1 MPEPEKPIIPVCILF
16 GPTASGK
23 TAILEELGAPDS
35 TQKTVLGG
43 VEIVSADSMQVY
55 RGMDIGT
62 AKPSVAL
69 RAVLP
74 HHLIDIRNPNEQFTL
89 GTFVHL
95 ADACC
100 VDIAR
105 RGKVPVVSGGTGF
118 YIKHFVQGLPE
129 APPSDGRI
137 RRELKEEL
145 RCGGKAPLLE
155 ALAAW
160 DPESAHRIHPNDEYR
175 VLRALEVFRVSGRP
189 LSAFAAAGSGSSR
202 PEYRFLILGL
212 ERDRVDLYHRIDARC
227 AQMFR
232 AGLPEEV
239 RRLFEAGYGP
249 KDPGLR
255 AIGYKE
261 FFVEPEPGVF
271 QLSTDLLGVETLVA
285 RNSRRYAKR
294 QGSYFASIPG
304 LTWIAASP
312 DPVPQIREK
321 LEGFL
326 HGFARIGA

>member
-23 TAILEELGAPDS
+23 TAILEELWISNPTLKALIGEA
-35 TQKTVLGG
+35 
-43 VEIVSADSMQVY
+43 EIVSADSMQVY

-62 AKPSVAL
+62 AKPSSAL
-69 RAVLP
+69 RAALP
-74 HHLIDIRNPNEQFTL
+74 HHLIDICNPDEQFTL

-105 RGKVPVVSGGTGF
+105 RGKMPVVSGGTGF
-118 YIKHFVQGLPE
+118 YLKHFVQGLPE
-129 APPSDGRI
+129 APPADGKI

-145 RCGGKAPLLE
+145 QRWGKAPLLE
-155 ALAAW
+155 ALATW
-160 DPESAHRIHPNDEYR
+160 DPESARRIHPNDEYR

-189 LSAFAAAGSGSSR
+189 LSAFAAAGPAPSR
-202 PEYRFLILGL
+202 PKYRFLILGL
-212 ERDRVDLYHRIDARC
+212 ERDREDLYRRIDARC

-232 AGLPEEV
+232 AGLPDEV

-271 QLSTDLLGVETLVA
+271 QLSTDLPGVEALVT

-294 QGSYFASIPG
+294 QCSYFASIPG
-304 LTWIAASP
+304 LIWISASH
-312 DPVPQIREK
+312 DPVPQIQEK
-321 LEGFL
+321 LEVFL
-326 HGFARIGA
+326 HDFAEAAP

>member
-23 TAILEELGAPDS
+23 TAILEELG
-35 TQKTVLGG
+35 VLDATRKALRGEA
-43 VEIVSADSMQVY
+43 EIVSADSMQVY
-55 RGMDIGT
+55 RSMDIGT
-62 AKPSVAL
+62 AKPSAAL
-69 RAVLP
+69 RAALP
-74 HHLIDIRNPNEQFTL
+74 HHLIDIRNPNEQFTV

-100 VDIAR
+100 ADIAL
-105 RGKVPVVSGGTGF
+105 RGKVPVIAGGTGF

-129 APPSDGRI
+129 APPSDVKI
-137 RRELKEEL
+137 RRELQEEL

-160 DPESAHRIHPNDEYR
+160 DPESARRIHPNDEYR
-175 VLRALEVFRVSGRP
+175 LLRALEVFRVSGRP
-189 LSAFAAAGSGSSR
+189 LSAFAIAGPVSSR
-202 PEYRFLILGL
+202 PAYRFLILGL
-212 ERDRVDLYHRIDARC
+212 KRDREDLYRRIDARC

-239 RRLFEAGYGP
+239 QRLFDAGYGP
-249 KDPGLR
+249 KDPGLQ

-261 FFVEPEPGVF
+261 FFVESEPGVF
-271 QLSTDLLGVETLVA
+271 QLSADLAGVETLVA

-294 QGSYFASIPG
+294 QCSYFASIPG
-304 LTWIAASP
+304 LTWISAYH
-312 DPVPQIREK
+312 DPVLQIQEQ
-321 LEGFL
+321 LERFL
-326 HGFARIGA
+326 HACAGPGL